1 MVKHLEHAFGLF
13 SRYSVIQRRHHIFQ
27 QHEDAVHQCSKQM
40 QAAARTNSR
49 NNAERDGGD
58 GQQRTNAVG
67 YRVGNLFSQRLG
79 ANGLAGIAHASAI
92 FLLFMFGA
100 FRVPRITLLEL
111 AGCPFP

>member
-1 MVKHLEHAFGLF
+1 MVKHLKHALGLF

-58 GQQRTNAVG
+58 GQNAPTPWV
-67 YRVGNLFSQRLG
+67 
-79 ANGLAGIAHASAI
+79 I
-92 FLLFMFGA
+92 
-100 FRVPRITLLEL
+100 EL
-111 AGCPFP
+111 AISSPSE